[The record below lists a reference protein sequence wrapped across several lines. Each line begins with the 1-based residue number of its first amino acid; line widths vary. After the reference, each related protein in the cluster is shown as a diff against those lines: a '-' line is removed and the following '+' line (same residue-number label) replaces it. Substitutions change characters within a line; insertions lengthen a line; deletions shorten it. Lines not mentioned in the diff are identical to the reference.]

1 MSTTS
6 FPNFL
11 TVIILLL
18 TIYDKTIIIIVCL
31 KIVSAVHTLEILVS
45 GQLLIWVFWFL
56 LESFGCKSATI

>member
-1 MSTTS
+1 MSTS

-31 KIVSAVHTLEILVS
+31 KMVSVVHTLEILVS
-45 GQLLIWVFWFL
+45 GAAFNLGLLIFIGIVWL
-56 LESFGCKSATI
+56 

>member
-18 TIYDKTIIIIVCL
+18 TIYDKKNYRYSVFKNGVCCAYFGN
-31 KIVSAVHTLEILVS
+31 IGVW
-45 GQLLIWVFWFL
+45 G
-56 LESFGCKSATI
+56 SF